1 MSHNGVMGS
10 VINGTE
16 IKSLLDMG
24 MVNKETRMTEEL
36 RLDVGRH
43 YQFLLAR
50 ECKYSLW

>member
-1 MSHNGVMGS
+1 MGS

-24 MVNKETRMTEEL
+24 MVNKETTMTVAL

-43 YQFLLAR
+43 YQSPF
-50 ECKYSLW
+50 SVMS

>member
-1 MSHNGVMGS
+1 MGS

-43 YQFLLAR
+43 F
-50 ECKYSLW
+50 